1 MSELVHYELNDGV
14 ATITMDDGKANA
26 LSPAMQQ
33 AIHGALD
40 RAAADEATVV
50 LAGRDGRFSAG
61 FDLQVL
67 AAAGQ
72 EAVDMV
78 IGGFELAVRL
88 LERDRP
94 TLIACTGHAMA
105 MGAFVLLAGD
115 ERIGAAGAFKIG
127 ANEVAIGMTMPFFA
141 IEMMRFRL
149 SPAGVQRSAVLAEV
163 FDPIGA
169 VTVGY
174 LDHIVD
180 PGHVVPVAQER
191 AAAYLHLHPR
201 AHRETKHRVRGDV
214 IVRLRDAIERDRQ
227 DLLAAMARAT

>member
-1 MSELVHYELNDGV
+1 MSELVQYELSDGV

-33 AIHGALD
+33 AIHDALD
-40 RAAADEATVV
+40 RAESDEATVV
-50 LAGRDGRFSAG
+50 LAGRQGRFSAG
-61 FDLQVL
+61 FDLQVI

-72 EAVDMV
+72 ESVDMV

-94 TLIACTGHAMA
+94 TVIACTGHAMA

-115 ERIGAAGAFKIG
+115 DRIGAAGAYKLG

-141 IEMMRFRL
+141 IEMMRLRL

-180 PGHVVPVAQER
+180 PDHVVPVAQER
-191 AAAYLHLHPR
+191 AGAYRHLHPR
-201 AHRETKHRVRGDV
+201 AHRETKRRLRGDV
-214 IVRLRDAIERDRQ
+214 IARINEAIERDRQ
-227 DLLAAMARAT
+227 ELLAALA